1 MASIIIGCAA
11 LISDRVQKRR
21 RAKQEVKQEYADR
34 FEELKAE
41 NEKRVRGLS
50 SASQEKRAASGTAA
64 GEPPAYE
71 SVVDTRRSSVDE
83 RDRTSVEADGREGR
97 HRPEEA

>member
-11 LISDRVQKRR
+11 LISDRVQKHR
-21 RAKQEVKQEYADR
+21 RAKKAVKQEYADQ

-50 SASQEKRAASGTAA
+50 SASQEKRVASGTTCASA
-64 GEPPAYE
+64 LDGHFGI
-71 SVVDTRRSSVDE
+71 SLGISMGLDQVDVYRTRI
-83 RDRTSVEADGREGR
+83 TIY
-97 HRPEEA
+97 